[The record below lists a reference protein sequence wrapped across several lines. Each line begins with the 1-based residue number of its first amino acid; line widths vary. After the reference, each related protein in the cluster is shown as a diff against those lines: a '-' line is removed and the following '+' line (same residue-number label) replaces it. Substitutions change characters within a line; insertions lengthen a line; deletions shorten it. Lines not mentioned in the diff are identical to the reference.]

1 MWQSGIFLCGYKLSD
16 RRYDRQKFFVHDY
29 LFAKT
34 IDKVRPGGVIA
45 YVTSNGMSG
54 GTMDKRDGKT
64 REYIAQ
70 RCELLGA
77 IRLPNN
83 AFQRMPGQR

>member
-1 MWQSGIFLCGYKLSD
+1 MG
-16 RRYDRQKFFVHDY
+16 
-29 LFAKT
+29 
-34 IDKVRPGGVIA
+34 
-45 YVTSNGMSG
+45 G
-54 GTMDKRDGKT
+54 GTMDKRDGKA

-83 AFQRMPGQR
+83 AFQANAGTKMNTDILFLQKLDAPRILGKEQPEWGQRGDIP